1 MREAFS
7 SLTTRGLSFFAAGVV
22 CAVAGLVLGHEDL
35 FRIAVLL
42 LALPLTAVLVLSRSR
57 YRLSSTRH
65 VTPAR
70 IEAGQSANV
79 TLTVANVSRLPTGVM
94 FVEESLPYAFGGRPR
109 FVIDRLLPATS
120 RQVAYPVRSENRGR
134 FRVGPL
140 TIRLSDPLGLCELV
154 RAFSS
159 TDTVLVTPQIVPLP
173 TVRIAGSWNGG
184 GDGRSR
190 SVASSGDDDVAT
202 REYRR
207 GDDLRRVHWRSTARV
222 GELMVRRE
230 EQPWHSQAAVLL
242 DNRLNSHRGEGINSS
257 FEYAVSATASIA
269 AHLLRQTYQ
278 VHLACGL
285 GPNGDEPVL
294 IEQVDERVLLD
305 RCAEVVASAAPT
317 LLPMTERLGTSD
329 QLIVAVLGALTPDDA
344 LQLARLRRRA
354 VCVAVLIDATS
365 WGALSPREALAAD
378 STRSAAA
385 LLLHQAGWRVLTVD
399 RTTPLAAAWA
409 GLNEIGA
416 MDIATVT
423 AVGGAR

>member
-22 CAVAGLVLGHEDL
+22 CAIAGLALGHEDL

-42 LALPLTAVLVLSRSR
+42 LALPLTAVLLLSRSR
-57 YRLSSTRH
+57 YRLSSTRV

-70 IEAGQSANV
+70 IEAGQSAKV
-79 TLTVANVSRLPTGVM
+79 TLSVENVSRLPTGVM
-94 FVEESLPYAFGGRPR
+94 FLEESLPYALGGRPR
-109 FVIDRLLPATS
+109 FVIDRLLPSTS
-120 RQVAYPVRSENRGR
+120 KQVTYPVRSENRGR

-159 TDTVLVTPQIVPLP
+159 TDTMLVTPQIIALP

-190 SVASSGDDDVAT
+190 SVASAGDDDVAT

-207 GDDLRRVHWRSTARV
+207 GDDLRRVHWRSTARA

-242 DNRLNSHRGEGINSS
+242 DNRAGSHRGEGTNSS

-269 AHLLRQTYQ
+269 VHLLRHSYQ
-278 VHLACGL
+278 VHLACGM
-285 GPNGDEPVL
+285 GQKADDPVVV
-294 IEQVDERVLLD
+294 EKVDERVLLD
-305 RCAEVVASAAPT
+305 RCAEVVTSGAPT
-317 LLPMTERLGTSD
+317 LLPLTERLGTSD
-329 QLIVAVLGALTPDDA
+329 QLIVAVLGTVTPDDA

-354 VCVAVLIDATS
+354 ICVAVMVDATS
-365 WGALSPREALAAD
+365 WGGLSHREKVAAD

-385 LLLHQAGWRVLTVD
+385 LLLQHAGWRVVSVD
-399 RTTPLAAAWA
+399 RTTSLATAWA
-409 GLNEIGA
+409 GLNENGV
-416 MDIATVT
+416 MDVATQ
-423 AVGGAR
+423 AVGGPR

>member
-22 CAVAGLVLGHEDL
+22 CAIAGLTLGHEDL
-35 FRIAVLL
+35 FRISVLLIALPVAAVLL
-42 LALPLTAVLVLSRSR
+42 LSRSR
-57 YRLSSTRH
+57 YRLASTRT

-79 TLTVANVSRLPTGVM
+79 TLTVENVSRIPTGVM
-94 FVEESLPYAFGGRPR
+94 FLEESLPYALGGRPR
-109 FVIDRLLPATS
+109 FIIDRLLPSTS

-159 TDTVLVTPQIVPLP
+159 TDTVLVTPQIVPLAP
-173 TVRIAGSWNGG
+173 VRIAGSWNGG

-207 GDDLRRVHWRSTARV
+207 GDDLRRVHWRSTARA

-230 EQPWHSQAAVLL
+230 EQPWHSQAALML
-242 DNRLNSHRGEGINSS
+242 DNRASAHRGEGTNSS
-257 FEYAVSATASIA
+257 FECAVSAAASVGM
-269 AHLLRQTYQ
+269 HLLRQTYQ
-278 VHLACGL
+278 VHLACGM
-285 GPNGDEPVL
+285 GATGREPV
-294 IEQVDERVLLD
+294 IVEQVDERVLLD
-305 RCAEVVASAAPT
+305 RCAEVLTSPET
-317 LLPMTERLGTSD
+317 SLIHMTERLGTQD
-329 QLIVAVLGALTPDDA
+329 QLIVAVLGAMSRDDA

-354 VCVAVLIDATS
+354 VCVAILVDAAS
-365 WGALSPREALAAD
+365 WGGMSKGERTASNADTSATALV
-378 STRSAAA
+378 
-385 LLLHQAGWRVLTVD
+385 LHQSGWRVIRVD
-399 RTTPLAAAWA
+399 RNTSLADAWS
-409 GLNEIGA
+409 GLNDIGA
-416 MDIATVT
+416 MDIATAT
-423 AVGGAR
+423 AAGAAR